1 MDDIRVRFPD
11 FSEFL
16 SFFRRKPRPHIATAL
31 GVAACQA
38 GFTVLFTSVPNL
50 VIKVRERARIQ
61 EMTTFKRRFCRYNL
75 VILDELGYVSF
86 DKASSEIL
94 FNLLS
99 TRSLRKKRRKK
110 NLRPKKP
117 MGPKPDENSLP
128 PI

>member
-1 MDDIRVRFPD
+1 
-11 FSEFL
+11 
-16 SFFRRKPRPHIATAL
+16 
-31 GVAACQA
+31 
-38 GFTVLFTSVPNL
+38 
-50 VIKVRERARIQ
+50 
-61 EMTTFKRRFCRYNL
+61 MTTFKRRFFRYNL